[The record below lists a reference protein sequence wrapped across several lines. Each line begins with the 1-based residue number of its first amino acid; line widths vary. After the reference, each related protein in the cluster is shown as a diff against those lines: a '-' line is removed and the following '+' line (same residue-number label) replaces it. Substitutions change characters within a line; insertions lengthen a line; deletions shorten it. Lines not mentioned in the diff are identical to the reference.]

1 MSFPQPLNFE
11 SQGNKIHEYMNN
23 DCLPLYLP
31 HVLRCSKANL
41 HFKFMVDCFSFV
53 QITGI

>member
-11 SQGNKIHEYMNN
+11 SQGNKIHEHMNN

-53 QITGI
+53 QITVI